1 MRKWTPEEI
10 RELRNDMGLS
20 QRAFSEF
27 LGVTEQHVYY
37 LERGMRESS
46 QTLKLLLVCVEEKHK
61 KRRKLKGV

>member
-1 MRKWTPEEI
+1 
-10 RELRNDMGLS
+10 MGLS